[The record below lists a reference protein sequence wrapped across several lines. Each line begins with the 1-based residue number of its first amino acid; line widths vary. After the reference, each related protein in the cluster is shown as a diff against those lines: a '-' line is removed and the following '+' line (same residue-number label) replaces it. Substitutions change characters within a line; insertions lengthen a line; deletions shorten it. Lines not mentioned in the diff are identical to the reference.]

1 MFEVDV
7 IDVVSATKAYIHP
20 ADQNNKYL
28 RRLASEYEAVV
39 QSVQV
44 ECRDNPPVFQPR
56 EGLLVAAEY
65 EGAWYRA
72 IIVSF
77 TDTKTTIRFP
87 DYGNTEVIRD
97 SLRMRELPSKLLE
110 IPVIA
115 VELDIA
121 AHPVEDEDI
130 VHSLMLETINSFE
143 GRVCLKLKRIGKQG
157 RVFGDLVDLDTRSV
171 LYSHLVKEGI
181 LIL

>member
-1 MFEVDV
+1 MR
-7 IDVVSATKAYIHP
+7 H
-20 ADQNNKYL
+20 
-28 RRLASEYEAVV
+28 LASEYEAVV

-143 GRVCLKLKRIGKQG
+143 GRVGLALKRIGKQG
-157 RVFGDLVDLDTRSV
+157 RVFGDLVDQDTRYV

-181 LIL
+181 LTL